1 MVRVAIAADYVFK
14 FDIILVVSAAVSKYK
29 KKT

>member
-14 FDIILVVSAAVSKYK
+14 FDIIVSAAVSKYK